1 MSSERER
8 HDEQHDEQQEQ
19 RQQQSQEKR
28 QVSIGDLP
36 ANTTPD
42 DDAVKGGLI
51 PRAGGWNTGTDPDA
65 AGE

>member
-1 MSSERER
+1 MSSNREQR
-8 HDEQHDEQQEQ
+8 DEQQEQ
-19 RQQQSQEKR
+19 RRQQESQRKQ

-36 ANTTPD
+36 EGTAAD